1 MHPSTFAEPAQNRL
15 VMSATPPTNNPAPHG
30 PVTNGLAVYRRLAA
44 YLKKD
49 WRMLILGF
57 FGFALYASSQMGAAW
72 WLEQFVDAVE
82 QNRFDDRVFL
92 ALAILGVFF
101 VRGVGWLFGSYS
113 FAHVARSL
121 VNRLRLQMFDHLMVL
136 PSSYYQQH
144 STPELTSKLI
154 YNAEQ
159 VTGAATGAL
168 KTVISEGLTVLGLF
182 GYMLYLNWRLTLLF
196 VVIMPLIA
204 VVVKFASK
212 RLRRLSQNI
221 QASVSDI
228 SASATE
234 AIQGYQVVRIFGGT
248 EAERQRFGQASE
260 RNRRQFMKLVVTDSV
275 STPVVQLLVAGVV
288 AMLTYLAMSPAFL
301 GEMSTGA
308 FIAFIT
314 TAAMMAK
321 PIRLLT
327 EVNATIQKGIAAA
340 ESFFSLFDEAPE
352 VDVGDLSLS
361 KAEGDLVFDDV
372 GFTYPT
378 ATVAA
383 IQSVSLHVPA
393 GTTLA
398 LVGRSGSGKS
408 TLSSLIPRFFDV
420 GRGQIRLDGQ
430 AIDRYTLASLR
441 QQIALVNQHVV
452 LFEGTIADNI
462 AYGALSQAS
471 PEAIAQAADA
481 AQVTEFT
488 RNLPDGLNTMVGENG
503 LLLSGGQRQRIAI
516 ARAILKDAPILI
528 LDEATS
534 ALDSESERFIQRAL
548 EHLMKNRTTIII
560 AHRLSTIEKADQIVV
575 MEQGQVLEQGTHHD
589 LLSQGGHY
597 AALHRLQFSSNADA
611 KQG

>member
-1 MHPSTFAEPAQNRL
+1 MTSTA
-15 VMSATPPTNNPAPHG
+15 PTTFNG
-30 PVTNGLAVYRRLAA
+30 VTVYVRLAA
-44 YLKKD
+44 YLRHD
-49 WRMLILGF
+49 WKILTVGLL
-57 FGFALYASSQMGAAW
+57 GFALYAATQAGAAW

-82 QNRFDDRVFL
+82 HSRFDQRGYL
-92 ALAILGVFF
+92 AGLILAVFF
-101 VRGVGWLFGSYS
+101 VRGVGWLFGSYG

-121 VNRLRLQMFDHLMVL
+121 VGRLRMQMFDHLLVL
-136 PSSYYQQH
+136 PSSYYQRN
-144 STPELTSKLI
+144 STAELTSKLI

-196 VVIMPLIA
+196 MAILPLIGL
-204 VVVKFASK
+204 VVRFASK

-221 QASVSDI
+221 QSSVSDI
-228 SASATE
+228 SASASE
-234 AIQGYQVVRIFGGT
+234 AIHGYQVVRIFGGAQ
-248 EAERQRFGQASE
+248 AERERFEQASE

-275 STPVVQLLVAGVV
+275 STPVVQMLVAAVV
-288 AMLTYLAMSPAFL
+288 ALLTYLAMSPAFL
-301 GEMSTGA
+301 GAMSTGA
-308 FIAFIT
+308 FIAFIS

-321 PIRLLT
+321 PVRSLT

-352 VDVGDLSLS
+352 LDTGELTLGKAQGDI
-361 KAEGDLVFDDV
+361 VFDRV
-372 GFTYPT
+372 GFTYPNAT
-378 ATVAA
+378 APA
-383 IQSVSLHVPA
+383 IRSVSLHVPA
-393 GTTLA
+393 GSTVA

-420 GRGQIRLDGQ
+420 SEGQIRLDGQ
-430 AIDRYTLASLR
+430 AIDRYTLESLR

-462 AYGALSQAS
+462 AYGALAHAS
-471 PEAIAQAADA
+471 PEAVAQAADA

-488 RNLPDGLNTMVGENG
+488 QHLPDGLNTWVGENG

-534 ALDSESERFIQRAL
+534 ALDSESERHIQRAL
-548 EHLMKNRTTIII
+548 EHLMKNRTTLII
-560 AHRLSTIEKADQIVV
+560 AHRLSTIEQADQIVV
-575 MEQGQVLEQGTHHD
+575 MEQGQVLEQGTHQE
-589 LLSQGGHY
+589 LLARGGHY
-597 AALHRLQFSSNADA
+597 AALYRLQFSD
-611 KQG
+611 QL

>member
-1 MHPSTFAEPAQNRL
+1 MNS
-15 VMSATPPTNNPAPHG
+15 PAPASFDG
-30 PVTNGLAVYRRLAA
+30 VTVYVRLAA
-44 YLKKD
+44 YLRHD
-49 WRMLILGF
+49 WKILVVGLLGF
-57 FGFALYASSQMGAAW
+57 AVYAATQAGAAW
-72 WLEQFVDAVE
+72 WLEQFVNAVE
-82 QNRFDDRVFL
+82 QNRFDQRGYL
-92 ALAILGVFF
+92 AGLILAVFF

-121 VNRLRLQMFDHLMVL
+121 VNRLRTQMFDHLLVL
-136 PSSYYQQH
+136 PSSYYQRH
-144 STPELTSKLI
+144 STAELTSKLI

-168 KTVISEGLTVLGLF
+168 KTVISEGLTVVGLF

-196 VVIMPLIA
+196 MAILPLIGL
-204 VVVKFASK
+204 VVRFASK

-221 QASVSDI
+221 QSSVSDI
-228 SASATE
+228 SASASE
-234 AIQGYQVVRIFGGT
+234 AIHGYQVVRIFGGAQ
-248 EAERQRFGQASE
+248 AERERFGQASE

-275 STPVVQLLVAGVV
+275 STPVVQMLVAAVV
-288 AMLTYLAMSPAFL
+288 ALLTYLAMSPAFL
-301 GEMSTGA
+301 GAMSTGA
-308 FIAFIT
+308 FIAFIS

-321 PIRLLT
+321 PVRSLT

-340 ESFFSLFDEAPE
+340 DSFFSLFDEAPE
-352 VDVGDLSLS
+352 VDTGDVKLG
-361 KAEGDLVFDDV
+361 KAQGDIVFDRV
-372 GFTYPT
+372 GFTYPNAT
-378 ATVAA
+378 APA
-383 IQSVSLHVPA
+383 IRSVSLHVPA
-393 GTTLA
+393 GSTVA

-420 GRGQIRLDGQ
+420 SEGQIRLDGQ
-430 AIDRYTLASLR
+430 AIDRYTLESLR

-452 LFEGTIADNI
+452 LFEGTIAANI
-462 AYGALSQAS
+462 AYGALANAS

-488 RNLPDGLNTMVGENG
+488 RHLPDGLNTMVGENG

-534 ALDSESERFIQRAL
+534 ALDSESERHIQRAL
-548 EHLMKNRTTIII
+548 EHLMTNRTTLII

-575 MEQGQVLEQGTHHD
+575 MEHGQVLEQGTHSE
-589 LLSQGGHY
+589 LLARGGHY
-597 AALHRLQFSSNADA
+597 AALHRLQFAPDN
-611 KQG
+611 

>member
-1 MHPSTFAEPAQNRL
+1 MNS
-15 VMSATPPTNNPAPHG
+15 PAPASFNG
-30 PVTNGLAVYRRLAA
+30 VTVYMRLAA
-44 YLKKD
+44 YLRHD
-49 WRMLILGF
+49 WKMLVVGF
-57 FGFALYASSQMGAAW
+57 LGFALYAATQAGAAW
-72 WLEQFVDAVE
+72 WLEQFVNAVE
-82 QNRFDDRVFL
+82 QNRFDQRGYL
-92 ALAILGVFF
+92 AGLILAVFF

-121 VNRLRLQMFDHLMVL
+121 VNRLRTQMFDHLLVL
-136 PSSYYQQH
+136 PSSYYQRH
-144 STPELTSKLI
+144 STAELTSKLI

-182 GYMLYLNWRLTLLF
+182 AYMLYLNWRLTLLF
-196 VVIMPLIA
+196 MVILPLIGL
-204 VVVKFASK
+204 VVRFASK

-221 QASVSDI
+221 QSSVSDI
-228 SASATE
+228 SASASE
-234 AIQGYQVVRIFGGT
+234 AIHGYQVVRIFGGAQ
-248 EAERQRFGQASE
+248 AERERFGQASE

-275 STPVVQLLVAGVV
+275 STPVVQMLVAAVV
-288 AMLTYLAMSPAFL
+288 ALLTYLAMSPAFL
-301 GEMSTGA
+301 GAMSTGA
-308 FIAFIT
+308 FIAFIS

-321 PIRLLT
+321 PVRSLT

-340 ESFFSLFDEAPE
+340 DSFFSLFDEAPE
-352 VDVGDLSLS
+352 VDTGDVKLG
-361 KAEGDLVFDDV
+361 KGHGDIVFDRV
-372 GFTYPT
+372 GFTYPNAT
-378 ATVAA
+378 APA
-383 IQSVSLHVPA
+383 IRAVSLHVPS
-393 GTTLA
+393 GSTVA

-420 GRGQIRLDGQ
+420 SEGQIRLDGQ
-430 AIDRYTLASLR
+430 AIDRYTLESLR

-462 AYGALSQAS
+462 AYGALASAS

-488 RNLPDGLNTMVGENG
+488 RHLPDGLNTMVGENG

-534 ALDSESERFIQRAL
+534 ALDSESERHIQRAL
-548 EHLMKNRTTIII
+548 EHLMQNRTTLII

-575 MEQGQVLEQGTHHD
+575 MEQGQVIERGQHAE
-589 LLSQGGHY
+589 LLASGGHY
-597 AALHRLQFSSNADA
+597 AALHRLQFASNAD
-611 KQG
+611 

>member
-1 MHPSTFAEPAQNRL
+1 MNS
-15 VMSATPPTNNPAPHG
+15 PAPASFDG
-30 PVTNGLAVYRRLAA
+30 VTVYVRLAA
-44 YLKKD
+44 YLRHD
-49 WRMLILGF
+49 WKILVVGLLGF
-57 FGFALYASSQMGAAW
+57 AVYAATQAGAAW
-72 WLEQFVDAVE
+72 WLEQFVNAVE
-82 QNRFDDRVFL
+82 QNRFDQRGYL
-92 ALAILGVFF
+92 AGLILAVFF

-121 VNRLRLQMFDHLMVL
+121 VNRLRTQMFDHLLVL
-136 PSSYYQQH
+136 PSSYYQRH
-144 STPELTSKLI
+144 STAELTSKLI

-196 VVIMPLIA
+196 MAILPLIGL
-204 VVVKFASK
+204 VVRFASK

-221 QASVSDI
+221 QSSVSDI
-228 SASATE
+228 SASASE
-234 AIQGYQVVRIFGGT
+234 AIHGYQVVRIFGGAQ
-248 EAERQRFGQASE
+248 AERERFGQASE

-275 STPVVQLLVAGVV
+275 STPVVQMLVAAVV
-288 AMLTYLAMSPAFL
+288 ALLTYLAMSPAFL
-301 GEMSTGA
+301 GAMSTGA
-308 FIAFIT
+308 FIAFIS

-321 PIRLLT
+321 PVRSLT

-340 ESFFSLFDEAPE
+340 DSFFSLFDEAPE
-352 VDVGDLSLS
+352 VDTGDVTLG
-361 KAEGDLVFDDV
+361 KAQGDIVFDRV
-372 GFTYPT
+372 GFTYPNAT
-378 ATVAA
+378 APA
-383 IQSVSLHVPA
+383 IRSVSLHVPA
-393 GTTLA
+393 GSTVA

-420 GRGQIRLDGQ
+420 SEGQIRLDGQ
-430 AIDRYTLASLR
+430 AIDRYTLESLR

-452 LFEGTIADNI
+452 LFEGTIAANI
-462 AYGALSQAS
+462 AYGALASAS

-488 RNLPDGLNTMVGENG
+488 RHLPDGLNTMVGENG

-534 ALDSESERFIQRAL
+534 ALDSESERHIQTAL
-548 EHLMKNRTTIII
+548 EHLMTNRTTLII

-575 MEQGQVLEQGTHHD
+575 MEHGQVLEQGTHSE
-589 LLSQGGHY
+589 LLARGGHY
-597 AALHRLQFSSNADA
+597 AALHRLQFADSNPS
-611 KQG
+611 

>member
-1 MHPSTFAEPAQNRL
+1 MNS
-15 VMSATPPTNNPAPHG
+15 PAPASFDG
-30 PVTNGLAVYRRLAA
+30 VTVYVRLAA
-44 YLKKD
+44 YLRQD
-49 WRMLILGF
+49 WKILMVGLLGF
-57 FGFALYASSQMGAAW
+57 AVYAATQAGAAW
-72 WLEQFVDAVE
+72 WLEQFVNAVE
-82 QNRFDDRVFL
+82 QNRFDQRGYL
-92 ALAILGVFF
+92 AGLILAVFF

-121 VNRLRLQMFDHLMVL
+121 VNRLRTQMFDHLLVL
-136 PSSYYQQH
+136 PSIYYQRH
-144 STPELTSKLI
+144 STAELTSKLI

-196 VVIMPLIA
+196 MAILPLIGW
-204 VVVKFASK
+204 VVRFASK

-221 QASVSDI
+221 QSSVSDI
-228 SASATE
+228 SASASE
-234 AIQGYQVVRIFGGT
+234 AIHGYQVVRIFGGAQ
-248 EAERQRFGQASE
+248 AERERFGQASE

-275 STPVVQLLVAGVV
+275 STPVVQMLVAGVV
-288 AMLTYLAMSPAFL
+288 ALLTYLAMSPSFL
-301 GEMSTGA
+301 GAMSTGA
-308 FIAFIT
+308 FIAFIS

-321 PIRLLT
+321 PVRSLT

-340 ESFFSLFDEAPE
+340 DSFFSLFDEAPE
-352 VDVGDLSLS
+352 VDTGDVKLG
-361 KAEGDLVFDDV
+361 KAQGDIVFDRV
-372 GFTYPT
+372 GFTYPNAT
-378 ATVAA
+378 APA
-383 IQSVSLHVPA
+383 IRSVSLHVPA
-393 GTTLA
+393 GSTVA

-420 GRGQIRLDGQ
+420 SEGQIRLDGQ
-430 AIDRYTLASLR
+430 AIDRYTLESLR
-441 QQIALVNQHVV
+441 QQIALVNQQVV
-452 LFEGTIADNI
+452 LFEGTIAANI
-462 AYGALSQAS
+462 AYGALASAS

-488 RNLPDGLNTMVGENG
+488 QHLPDGLNTMVGENG

-534 ALDSESERFIQRAL
+534 ALDSESERHIQRAL
-548 EHLMKNRTTIII
+548 EHLMQNRTTLII

-575 MEQGQVLEQGTHHD
+575 MEHGQVLEQGTHHE
-589 LLSQGGHY
+589 LLALGGHY
-597 AALHRLQFSSNADA
+597 WALHRLQFADGSSPA
-611 KQG
+611 

>member
-1 MHPSTFAEPAQNRL
+1 VISHPSTLN
-15 VMSATPPTNNPAPHG
+15 TPPPTTH
-30 PVTNGLAVYRRLAA
+30 GLAVYRRLTA
-44 YLKKD
+44 YLKQD
-49 WRMLILGF
+49 WRMLLLGF
-57 FGFALYASSQMGAAW
+57 LGFAVYAATQMGAAW

-82 QNRFDDRVFL
+82 QNRFDDRGYL
-92 ALAILGVFF
+92 ALLILAVFF

-121 VNRLRLQMFDHLMVL
+121 VNRLRVQMFDHLLVL

-168 KTVISEGLTVLGLF
+168 KTVISEGLTVVGLF

-196 VVIMPLIA
+196 LVIMPFIGL
-204 VVVKFASK
+204 VVGFASK

-221 QASVSDI
+221 QTSVSDI
-228 SASATE
+228 SASASE
-234 AIQGYQVVRIFGGT
+234 AIQGYQVVRIFGGAQ
-248 EAERQRFGQASE
+248 AERERFGQASE

-275 STPVVQLLVAGVV
+275 STPVVQMLVAGVV
-288 AMLTYLAMSPAFL
+288 ALLTYLAMSPAFL
-301 GEMSTGA
+301 GAMSTGA
-308 FIAFIT
+308 FIAFIS

-321 PIRLLT
+321 PVRQLT

-352 VDVGDLSLS
+352 VDHGDLTLG
-361 KAEGDLVFDDV
+361 KAKGELVFEQV

-378 ATVAA
+378 ASVAA

-393 GTTLA
+393 GSTVA

-420 GRGQIRLDGQ
+420 SQGQIRLDGQ
-430 AIDRYTLASLR
+430 AIDRYTLTSLR

-462 AYGALSQAS
+462 AYGALAQAS
-471 PEAIAQAADA
+471 PEAIAQAANA

-488 RNLPDGLNTMVGENG
+488 QHLPDGLNTLVGENG

-534 ALDSESERFIQRAL
+534 ALDSESERLIQRAL
-548 EHLMKNRTTIII
+548 EHLMKNRTTLII
-560 AHRLSTIEKADQIVV
+560 AHRLSTIENADQIVV
-575 MEQGQVLEQGTHHD
+575 MEKGRVLEQGQHAE
-589 LLSQGGHY
+589 LLAKGGHY
-597 AALHRLQFSSNADA
+597 AALHRMQFSE
-611 KQG
+611 QP